1 MNSKCEA
8 RILKVYH
15 RNKPGFQETCQ
26 KSPEIGA
33 TCTRSDT
40 ILAKIRKNHEKG
52 ALKQETNC

>member
-26 KSPEIGA
+26 KSPKIGA
-33 TCTRSDT
+33 TYPRSDT
-40 ILAKIRKNHEKG
+40 ILAKIQKNHEKS
-52 ALKQETNC
+52 ALKQEKNC